1 VICCR
6 QHPGTD
12 LGFAEREETEVMNAP
27 KASRGIAS
35 VILFNQYNLVLVAA
49 ALVFSL
55 ALASPWPAIVGAGA
69 ELLWLA
75 IGFSSRRARRWAARH
90 VIEEDGAQRAS
101 EIAELQRILEPAYA
115 ARVHTLESLAA
126 DIRRLARERD
136 LEAALVHGGQDG
148 LQTPV
153 LAFARMAALHQRLSG
168 IVGRSDP
175 AQLEEEIMGLGQSLS
190 REQDASVHFLLS
202 QALTVAQGRLQQ
214 QEQLGSHLRGLG
226 VRMGTLE
233 MSFDYIRSYI
243 VMGKPEKD
251 LTAEVAQLIGSLR
264 FVSEA
269 EAQVEA
275 SVAGMTRSTML
286 TAPPDLRGATA
297 S

>member
-1 VICCR
+1 MHAR
-6 QHPGTD
+6 T
-12 LGFAEREETEVMNAP
+12 AP
-27 KASRGIAS
+27 RGITK
-35 VILFNQYNLVLVAA
+35 VILFNQYNLVLIAA
-49 ALVFSL
+49 SLVFSL

-69 ELLWLA
+69 ELLWLLV
-75 IGFSSRRARRWAARH
+75 GFSSRRARRWAARH
-90 VIEEDGAQRAS
+90 VIEEAGVQRAS
-101 EIAELQRILEPAYA
+101 EIADIGKTLEPAYA
-115 ARVHTLESLAA
+115 ERVQTLESLAT
-126 DIRRLARERD
+126 DIRRLARERA
-136 LEAALVHGGQDG
+136 LEAALVQGGQDG
-148 LQTPV
+148 LQTPL
-153 LAFARMAALHQRLSG
+153 LAFARMAALHQRLSS

-175 AQLEEEIMGLGQSLS
+175 ANLEEEIVGLGQSLS
-190 REQDASVHFLLS
+190 REQDPSVHFLLS

-214 QEQLGSHLRGLG
+214 QEQLGSQLRGLG

-275 SVAGMTRSTML
+275 SVAGMGSGPL
-286 TAPPDLRGATA
+286 LAAPSDLRVTA
-297 S
+297 G